1 MYRLR
6 FFGGEHDG
14 ETYPVDKVHGIIIG
28 RSPTN
33 AVYVRDKNVSRV
45 HSQLTVTDKG
55 CVIADLQSTN
65 GTFVNNER
73 ITERV
78 LKPGD
83 EVRIGLSTF
92 RLEEIPE
99 EMEGSTDTELLESV
113 P

>member
-14 ETYPVDKVHGIIIG
+14 ETYPIDHSHGTIVG

-33 AVYVRDKNVSRV
+33 TVYVRDKNVSRV
-45 HSQLTVTDKG
+45 HCQITVTEQG

-65 GTFVNNER
+65 GTFVNSDER
-73 ITERV
+73 ITEML

-83 EVRIGLSTF
+83 EVRIGLTSF
-92 RLEEIPE
+92 RIEQIPDDS
-99 EMEGSTDTELLESV
+99 EGSTETQALV
-113 P
+113 